1 MHGQK
6 NRSVAYKG
14 LFAVAYDLKQDFI
27 IESGKSR
34 VMSPNNVDAATVKAD
49 ANLPTEHGN
58 FRMRVFV
65 DDMGGEHSVLSV
77 GLDDTQSVPI
87 VRIH

>member
-1 MHGQK
+1 
-6 NRSVAYKG
+6 
-14 LFAVAYDLKQDFI
+14 
-27 IESGKSR
+27 
-34 VMSPNNVDAATVKAD
+34 MSPNNVDAATVKAD